1 MDTSQFANK
10 RWFNLKSEVDKLDIG
25 KLETNRT
32 DLSKLSNVVK
42 NEVAKK
48 TEYDELVKKVYATQT
63 VDTSSLV
70 KKAAYNTK
78 IGEIE
83 KKTP

>member
-10 RWFNLKSEVDKLDIG
+10 IWFNLKSEVDKLDIG

-42 NEVAKK
+42 NEVVKK

>member
-42 NEVAKK
+42 NEVVKK

>member
-25 KLETNRT
+25 KLETNCT

-42 NEVAKK
+42 NEVVKK